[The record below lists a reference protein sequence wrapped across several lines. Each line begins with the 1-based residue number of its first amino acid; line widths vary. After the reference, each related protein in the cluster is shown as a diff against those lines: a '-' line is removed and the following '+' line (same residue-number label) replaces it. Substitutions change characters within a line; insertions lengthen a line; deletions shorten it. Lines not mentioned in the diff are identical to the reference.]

1 MQKSF
6 VMIKPDGV
14 QRELVGEIIRRFEK
28 KGVQM
33 VAMKL
38 MKIDE
43 EKAKQHYCMH
53 KEKPFFNELIKFIT
67 SGPVIAMVM
76 QGEDIVAVIRGM
88 IGATAPKDAM
98 AGTIRGDYVLD
109 MGQNIIHAS
118 DSIESAE
125 REIKIFFDESEIIN
139 YSLATK
145 PWVYSIKI

>member
-1 MQKSF
+1 
-6 VMIKPDGV
+6 
-14 QRELVGEIIRRFEK
+14 
-28 KGVQM
+28 
-33 VAMKL
+33 
-38 MKIDE
+38 
-43 EKAKQHYCMH
+43 
-53 KEKPFFNELIKFIT
+53 
-67 SGPVIAMVM
+67 
-76 QGEDIVAVIRGM
+76 
-88 IGATAPKDAM
+88 M